1 MSLSNH
7 LISQRFALT
16 INPCSTNIMREE
28 PNFRQRDIEWGRRE
42 GIAKAEAI
50 IIAKEKRV
58 LQEMLEECEIT
69 REQVD
74 CFFKYMAEL
83 EEKK

>member
-28 PNFRQRDIEWGRRE
+28 PNFRQRDIQCAFRE
-42 GIAKAEAI
+42 GRIEERTERTARNNYIKKYGTRRKLTTEQLESFFERMAK
-50 IIAKEKRV
+50 
-58 LQEMLEECEIT
+58 L
-69 REQVD
+69 D
-74 CFFKYMAEL
+74 
-83 EEKK
+83 EKK